1 MAVYA
6 TILGNER
13 YAFSDLKHVLAVA
26 SHRRSGDDLAGL
38 SAQSDAERVA
48 ARYVLADLPLKLFLN
63 EVVVP
68 YEEDEVT
75 RLIIDSHDKI
85 AFAPVAHLTVGE
97 LRDWLLAADAKALS
111 AVSRGLT
118 PEMVAAVSKLMR
130 NQDLISVA
138 RKCRVTTAFRNTLGL
153 EGRLGTRLQ
162 PNHPTDDVRG
172 IAASVL
178 DGLLFGVGDAVIGIN
193 PATDNIPNAIA
204 LMEML
209 DEVRQQYDIRRRPAC

>member
-6 TILGNER
+6 TILGNEH

-153 EGRLGTRLQ
+153 QAGWVRVCSPTIRPTMSVASQ
-162 PNHPTDDVRG
+162 PPFWTGFSLVS
-172 IAASVL
+172 AMPSSAS
-178 DGLLFGVGDAVIGIN
+178 
-193 PATDNIPNAIA
+193 
-204 LMEML
+204 
-209 DEVRQQYDIRRRPAC
+209 IRRPTIFRTQSR